1 MVKKLYNKINYF
13 FYKFSDNSQSIFCII
28 GSCFLVSFLVGI
40 VRYLS
45 AFYDP
50 SFIVMVR
57 NIFALAILMPYIYKN
72 YRNIFTRNKLT
83 INILRASS
91 GFLSMT
97 MWFYA
102 VSMIPIA
109 DAVSISFIVPSLTT
123 IFAII
128 FLKEKIN
135 IKNWISIIIGF
146 IGVLIIIRP
155 GFKEFNI
162 AYLLMIVSACFWAIS
177 NILTKILSA
186 SQQPINVVAYLTI
199 IMTILSVPFGVFYIQ
214 PLTIFSIFLLIAM
227 AIISNLSYFLLS
239 KSYSKADLSIV
250 QPFDFTRLIF
260 SALIGYFIFDEKV
273 DLLTI
278 IGSLIILCGLLIALP
293 KKNINQKPIS
303 SIST

>member
-97 MWFYA
+97 MLFYA

-162 AYLLMIVSACFWAIS
+162 AYLLMIASTCFWAIS

-186 SQQPINVVAYLTI
+186 SQQPINFVAYLTT

>member
-186 SQQPINVVAYLTI
+186 SQQPINVVAYLTT

>member
-1 MVKKLYNKINYF
+1 
-13 FYKFSDNSQSIFCII
+13 
-28 GSCFLVSFLVGI
+28 
-40 VRYLS
+40 
-45 AFYDP
+45 
-50 SFIVMVR
+50 MVR
-57 NIFALAILMPYIYKN
+57 NIFALAILAPYIYKN

-186 SQQPINVVAYLTI
+186 SQQPINVVAYLTT

-214 PLTIFSIFLLIAM
+214 PLTVFSIFLLIAM

-278 IGSLIILCGLLIALP
+278 VGSLIILCGLLIALP

>member
-97 MWFYA
+97 MLFYA

-109 DAVSISFIVPSLTT
+109 DAVSISFITPSLTT

-186 SQQPINVVAYLTI
+186 SQQPINFVAYLTT

>member
-97 MWFYA
+97 MLFYA

-162 AYLLMIVSACFWAIS
+162 AYLLMIASTCFWAIS

-186 SQQPINVVAYLTI
+186 SQQPINVVAYLTT

>member
-28 GSCFLVSFLVGI
+28 GSCFLMSFLVGI

-135 IKNWISIIIGF
+135 IKNWISIIIGL

-186 SQQPINVVAYLTI
+186 SQQPINVVAYLTT

>member
-186 SQQPINVVAYLTI
+186 SQQPINVVAYLTT

-214 PLTIFSIFLLIAM
+214 PLTVFSIFLLIAM

-278 IGSLIILCGLLIALP
+278 VGSLIILCGLLIALP

>member
-50 SFIVMVR
+50 SFIVMIR

-97 MWFYA
+97 MLFYA

-109 DAVSISFIVPSLTT
+109 DAVSISFITPSLTT

-162 AYLLMIVSACFWAIS
+162 AYLLMIASTCFWAIS

-186 SQQPINVVAYLTI
+186 SQQPINFVAYLTT

>member
-13 FYKFSDNSQSIFCII
+13 FDKLSNNSQSIFYII
-28 GSCFLVSFLVGI
+28 CACFLGSLLVGI

-45 AFYDP
+45 SFYDP
-50 SFIVMVR
+50 SFIVMAR
-57 NIFALAILMPYIYKN
+57 NLFALAILMPYIYKN
-72 YRNIFTRNKLT
+72 YKNIFTRTKLT

-109 DAVSISFIVPSLTT
+109 DAISISFIVPSLTT

-135 IKNWISIIIGF
+135 IKSWISIIIGF

-155 GFKEFNI
+155 GFKEFHI
-162 AYLLMIVSACFWAIS
+162 AYFLMLASACCWAFS
-177 NILTKILSA
+177 NILTKILST
-186 SQQPINVVAYLTI
+186 SQKPINAVAYLTT
-199 IMTILSVPFGVFYIQ
+199 IM
-214 PLTIFSIFLLIAM
+214 TIFSIPFGTFYVKPIDIFSAFLLITM

-278 IGSLIILCGLLIALP
+278 IGSLIILCGLIIALP
-293 KKNINQKPIS
+293 KRNINQKPIS
-303 SIST
+303 SLPT

>member
-57 NIFALAILMPYIYKN
+57 NIFALAILAPYIYKN

-186 SQQPINVVAYLTI
+186 SQQPINVVAYLTT

-214 PLTIFSIFLLIAM
+214 PLTVFSIFLLIAM

-278 IGSLIILCGLLIALP
+278 VGSLIILCGLLIALP

>member
-13 FYKFSDNSQSIFCII
+13 FYKFSDNSQSIFFII

-57 NIFALAILMPYIYKN
+57 NIFALAILAPYIYKN

-186 SQQPINVVAYLTI
+186 SQQPINVVAYLTT

-278 IGSLIILCGLLIALP
+278 VGSLIILCGLLIALP

>member
-186 SQQPINVVAYLTI
+186 SQQPINVVAYLTTV
-199 IMTILSVPFGVFYIQ
+199 MTILSVPFGVFYIQ

-278 IGSLIILCGLLIALP
+278 MGSLIILCGLLIALP

>member
-186 SQQPINVVAYLTI
+186 SQQPINVVAYLTTV
-199 IMTILSVPFGVFYIQ
+199 MTILSVPFGVFYIQ

>member
-1 MVKKLYNKINYF
+1 MVKKLYNKINNF
-13 FYKFSDNSQSIFCII
+13 FYKLSDNSQGIFYII

-57 NIFALAILMPYIYKN
+57 NIFALAILTPYIYKN
-72 YRNIFTRNKLT
+72 YRNIFTQNKLK

-162 AYLLMIVSACFWAIS
+162 AYLLMIASACCWSIS

-186 SQQPINVVAYLTI
+186 SQKPINVVAYLTT
-199 IMTILSVPFGVFYIQ
+199 IMTILSIPFGSFYIQ
-214 PLTIFSIFLLIAM
+214 PLTVEAIFLLISM

-250 QPFDFTRLIF
+250 QPFDFARLIF
-260 SALIGYFIFDEKV
+260 SALIGYFIFDEKL
-273 DLLTI
+273 DLLTA
-278 IGSLIILCGLLIALP
+278 IGSLIILCGLIIALP
-293 KKNINQKPIS
+293 KKNIKQKLIS

>member
-28 GSCFLVSFLVGI
+28 GSCFLMSFLVGI

-72 YRNIFTRNKLT
+72 YQNIFTTDKLT

-186 SQQPINVVAYLTI
+186 SQQPMNVVAYLTT

>member
-186 SQQPINVVAYLTI
+186 SQQPINVVAYLTT

-260 SALIGYFIFDEKV
+260 SALIGYFIFDEKI

>member
-1 MVKKLYNKINYF
+1 MVKKLYNKINNF
-13 FYKFSDNSQSIFCII
+13 FYKLSDNSQSIFCII
-28 GSCFLVSFLVGI
+28 GSCFLLSFLVGI

-57 NIFALAILMPYIYKN
+57 NIFALAILAPYIYKN
-72 YRNIFTRNKLT
+72 YRNIFTGNKLT

-186 SQQPINVVAYLTI
+186 SQQPINVVAYLTT

-278 IGSLIILCGLLIALP
+278 VGSLIILCGLLIAFP

>member
-72 YRNIFTRNKLT
+72 YQNIFTTDKLT

-186 SQQPINVVAYLTI
+186 SQQPMNVVAYLTT

-278 IGSLIILCGLLIALP
+278 VGSLIILCGLLIALP

>member
-13 FYKFSDNSQSIFCII
+13 FYKFSDNSQSIFFII

-186 SQQPINVVAYLTI
+186 SQQPINFVAYLTT

-278 IGSLIILCGLLIALP
+278 VGSLIILCGLLIALP